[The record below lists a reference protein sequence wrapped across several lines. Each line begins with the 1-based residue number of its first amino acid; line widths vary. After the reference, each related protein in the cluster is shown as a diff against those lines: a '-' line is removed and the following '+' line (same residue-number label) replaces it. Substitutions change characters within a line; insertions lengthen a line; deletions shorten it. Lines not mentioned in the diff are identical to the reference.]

1 MIKRIIAVG
10 SPHGDDQVAW
20 ALVKKL
26 DVTKAKEQGV
36 DILFRDRPGLSLLK
50 DFDPAEPTLLIDAAD
65 FGGRIGECRLLDHQ
79 AVQDRSIDSH
89 VSGHGIGVQGLLDL
103 AHSLKHPLPALN
115 IMAIQIQSVE
125 PMTPLSEELTSCL
138 PDLFVQLKRFLRVV

>member
-36 DILFRDRPGLSLLK
+36 DILLRDRPGLSLLK

-65 FGGRIGECRLLDHQ
+65 FGGPIGECRLLDHQ
-79 AVQDRSIDSH
+79 TVRGAVDSH

-103 AHSLKHPLPALN
+103 AHSLKYPLPRLN
-115 IMAIQIQSVE
+115 IMAIQIASVE
-125 PMTPLSEELTSCL
+125 PMAPLSEELSSCL
-138 PDLFVQLKRFLRVV
+138 PDLFVQLKGFLRLA